1 MSLPI
6 NDDNAAL
13 FLALSGQQQFAGGAN
28 TLGYEHHDPR
38 TQEAAASAAM
48 QHQSSAGYHSLNAT
62 QQYPEFADAD
72 AYGQHHH
79 QHHYQQQYH
88 QYHQQQ
94 QQQYVDHRAY
104 DHSAYER
111 ALALSEQQE
120 QPQEEPQ
127 EDKAQDE
134 QDGNDVTRVRVRVNG
149 TLRNGH
155 CEAVLPNEASNNHWP
170 AAGHQ
175 QPKR

>member
-111 ALALSEQQE
+111 ALALSEQQQQQQQQE
-120 QPQEEPQ
+120 QELQQ
-127 EDKAQDE
+127 QQQQHFADQFS
-134 QDGNDVTRVRVRVNG
+134 G
-149 TLRNGH
+149 
-155 CEAVLPNEASNNHWP
+155 
-170 AAGHQ
+170 AGHHLLGDRSLAPLPYSPQ
-175 QPKR
+175 AYPSIQEYS